1 MIHATFCIVKRGEEK
16 YRLYV
21 FADVSAR
28 GLAQK
33 IADFLGG
40 QFDVTLKYFSAVSG
54 KSLTR
59 DTPNLGAELERA
71 HAQTRFFTD
80 LLAKLANSSSHFS
93 KEDFEGSV
101 EFFNGKT
108 SLWLRFDQY
117 ADDLPGFLDAADLFL
132 FSQGLW
138 DELPKDFLDLRE
150 EEKAF
155 DVVSAIITRWNNR
168 QAD

>member
-21 FADVSAR
+21 FADPTIG
-28 GLAQK
+28 GLAEK
-33 IADFLGG
+33 ITDFFSG

-54 KSLTR
+54 KTLTR
-59 DTPNLGAELERA
+59 NTPNLGVELERA
-71 HAQTRFFTD
+71 HAQTKLFTD
-80 LLAKLANSSSHFS
+80 LLAKLATSTSHFS

-108 SLWLRFDQY
+108 SLWVRFDQY
-117 ADDLPGFLDAADLFL
+117 VDNLPSFLDAADLFL

-138 DELPKDFLDLRE
+138 DELPKDFLDISAE
-150 EEKAF
+150 DKAF
-155 DVVSAIITRWNNR
+155 EVVSQIITRWNDK

>member
-21 FADVSAR
+21 FADPTIS

-33 IADFLGG
+33 ITGFFSG

-54 KSLTR
+54 KTLTR
-59 DTPNLGAELERA
+59 NSPNLGVELERA
-71 HAQTRFFTD
+71 HAQTKLFTD
-80 LLAKLANSSSHFS
+80 LLAKLATSTSHFS
-93 KEDFEGSV
+93 KEDFEGSM

-108 SLWLRFDQY
+108 SLWVRFDQY
-117 ADDLPGFLDAADLFL
+117 VDNLPSFLDASDLFL

-138 DELPKDFLDLRE
+138 DELPKDFLDISAE
-150 EEKAF
+150 DKAF
-155 DVVSAIITRWNNR
+155 EIVSQIITRWNDK